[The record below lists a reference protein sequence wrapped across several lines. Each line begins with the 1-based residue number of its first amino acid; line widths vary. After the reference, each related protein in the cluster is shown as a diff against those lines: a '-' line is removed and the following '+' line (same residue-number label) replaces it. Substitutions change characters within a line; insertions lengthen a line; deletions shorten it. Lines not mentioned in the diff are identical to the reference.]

1 MRVCVCVCVCVCV
14 YVYGGSYTQSS
25 VKLLVKCGQI
35 VNRVGIKEG
44 VPPRGRIMEQQA
56 DTGRVTKKA
65 WVLPCC

>member
-1 MRVCVCVCVCVCV
+1 MCVCMCVCV

-44 VPPRGRIMEQQA
+44 VPTRGRIMEQQA